1 MFTNKDDYGHC
12 HHRHPLSHNVRA
24 GFAIF
29 VVDIKYLFSISRR
42 WIFFKKLVLP
52 KVMQFR

>member
-1 MFTNKDDYGHC
+1 MFKNKDDYGHC

-29 VVDIKYLFSISRR
+29 VVDIKGR
-42 WIFFKKLVLP
+42 WKREKWGVGKKSNV
-52 KVMQFR
+52 R

>member
-29 VVDIKYLFSISRR
+29 VVDIKYLFFPSQEDEFFSRN
-42 WIFFKKLVLP
+42 
-52 KVMQFR
+52 